1 LLRIAIDGPAGSGKS
16 TIAKKLAKKYNLLY
30 IDTGA
35 FYRSAAWIMLKFGLN
50 SDKLIEFLKKS
61 KIDLLDDKVLVE
73 IDRKRY
79 DVTDAIRLSDVTMK
93 TSEIA
98 SNPAIRSIISEQQK
112 QIAKTNSVIMDG
124 RDIGTVIIPDA
135 EIKIFL
141 TASPEERAK
150 RRYKELTEKDIKVEF
165 DSILKEIIERDKN
178 DTNRDI
184 APLKKAPDAIE
195 IDTTDLTIDQVIS
208 KIEKIVK
215 EKGY

>member
-35 FYRSAAWIMLKFGLN
+35 FYRSAVWIMLKFGLN

-79 DVTDAIRLSDVTMK
+79 DLTDAIRLSDVTMK